1 MLKNYFKVAFR
12 NLVNNKVYS
21 LINIGGLT
29 LGIATALLI
38 LLWVGDELSYD
49 RYHAN
54 ADRLFRTVVMGNV
67 ADQEVAYTTTPAPFA
82 ELVAREIPEIQSATR
97 INLVAQ
103 TLFTHGQQPFQE
115 PDGAYVDPALLTMF
129 SFDFVEGN
137 PATALT
143 DPQSVVLSQTLA
155 QKYFGV
161 ESAVGQTLRF
171 NNRQDLAVRAV
182 YADMPENSHLR
193 FAYLL
198 PFELFAQ
205 NNGIG
210 DNNWDDYNYY
220 TYLQL
225 ADGASPEAVGDKIT
239 SVLNKKFEDEE
250 SDGYVVLQPMTN
262 IHLYSNYSMDIS
274 GNGDI
279 QYVYIFSAIALF
291 ILIIAC
297 INFMNLATARSIK
310 RSKEIGLRKT
320 VGAVKGQLIGQFLG
334 EALLYALIAVALAA
348 LLVKLV
354 LPVFNQ
360 LAQKQV
366 YLHLLDGRVLGLLAA
381 ITLLTGLL
389 AGLYP
394 ALFLSSFKPAR
405 VLKGT
410 FRVGSGSALFRKGL
424 VVLQFALSIILI
436 VGTLVINDQLSFI
449 RNKKLGYSKDNTLVL
464 PLSGDIGRN
473 YASFKSR
480 LLEQPGIRYVTSAS
494 QNLTDVSSTTTG
506 ADWPGAP
513 EDGMLLNQLSVD
525 RDFIDAFGI
534 QIAEGR
540 AFSSER
546 NADSTAFILNQ
557 AAVKQMGGDN
567 PVGMTFSVHGVEGT
581 VVGVAEDFNFQ
592 SVRQAIAPMVLFVSP
607 NWRDK
612 AYIKVDSDN
621 LPAAIA
627 AVETTWKQM
636 NPAYPFEYRFLD
648 ESFDELYRAEQRTG
662 ELFNYFALIAIF
674 ISCLGLFGLSAYTAE
689 LRTKEIGVRK
699 VLGASV
705 PSILALFTKDFL
717 ILVLLAFT
725 LAVPISYYLMHTW
738 LQGFVYR
745 TDIGVAVFALAIT
758 FAVLITLLTVGYQSV
773 KAALA
778 NPVDSL
784 RSE

>member
-12 NLVNNKVYS
+12 NLINNKVYS

-49 RYHAN
+49 RYHTN
-54 ADRLFRTVVMGNV
+54 ADWLFRTIVIGDV
-67 ADQEVAYTTTPAPFA
+67 AGQKVALTTNPAPFA
-82 ELVAREIPEIQSATR
+82 DLVAREIPEIQSTTR

-103 TLFTHGQQPFQE
+103 ALFTHAQQPFQE
-115 PDGAYVDPALLTMF
+115 SDGAYVDPTMLAMF
-129 SFDFVEGN
+129 SFNFTEGD
-137 PATALT
+137 PTTALN
-143 DPQSVVLSQTLA
+143 DPKSVVLSQTLA
-155 QKYFGV
+155 RKYFGD
-161 ESAVGQTLRF
+161 EPAVGQTLRF
-171 NNRQDLAVRAV
+171 NNGDELAVRAV

-198 PFELFAQ
+198 PFKLFVQ

-210 DNNWDDYNYY
+210 DDNWHDFNYY

-225 ADGASPEAVGDKIT
+225 ADGASAKAVSDKIV
-239 SVLNKKFEDEE
+239 SVLNKKFED
-250 SDGYVVLQPMTN
+250 DPFVVDIFLQPITD

-320 VGAVKGQLIGQFLG
+320 VGAVKSQLVGQFLG
-334 EALLYALIAVALAA
+334 EALLFALIAVALAA
-348 LLVKLV
+348 LLVKLA
-354 LPVFNQ
+354 LPAFNQ

-366 YLHLLDGRVLGLLAA
+366 YLHLLNGRVLGLLVI

-394 ALFLSSFKPAR
+394 ALFLSSFKPAK

-424 VVLQFALSIILI
+424 VVLQFALSIMLI

-449 RNKKLGYSKDNTLVL
+449 RNKKLGYSKDNTLVV

-473 YASFKSR
+473 YDAFKNR
-480 LLEQPGIRYVTSAS
+480 LLEQPGIRHVTSAS
-494 QNLTDVSSTTTG
+494 QDLTDVSSTTNG

-513 EDGMLLNQLSVD
+513 EDGMLLSQLSVD

-534 QIAEGR
+534 QMAEGR

-546 NADSTAFILNQ
+546 STDSTAFILNQ
-557 AAVKQMGGDN
+557 AAVKMIGADN
-567 PVGMTFSVHGVEGT
+567 PVGMSFSAHGVEGT

-612 AYIKVDSDN
+612 AYIKVDSNQLSD
-621 LPAAIA
+621 AIA
-627 AVETTWKQM
+627 SVEATWKQL

-705 PSILALFTKDFL
+705 PSILALFTKDFMA
-717 ILVLLAFT
+717 LVLLAFA
-725 LAVPISYYLMHTW
+725 LAVPVSYYLMHTW

-745 TDIGVAVFALAIT
+745 TDIGITVFALAMV
-758 FAVLITLLTVGYQSV
+758 FAVLITLLTVGYQSM

-778 NPVDSL
+778 NPVESL

>member
-54 ADRLFRTVVMGNV
+54 ADRLYRTIVIGNV
-67 ADQEVAYTTTPAPFA
+67 AGQEVAYTTTPAPFA

-103 TLFTHGQQPFQE
+103 ALFTHAQQPFQE
-115 PDGAYVDPALLTMF
+115 PDGAHVDPALLTMF
-129 SFDFVEGN
+129 SFDFVEGD
-137 PATALT
+137 PATALA

-155 QKYFGV
+155 QKYFGD

-262 IHLYSNYSMDIS
+262 IHLYSDYSMDIS

-449 RNKKLGYSKDNTLVL
+449 RNKLGYSKDNTLVL

-557 AAVKQMGGDN
+557 AAVKQMGVDN
-567 PVGMTFSVHGVEGT
+567 PVGLSFSVHGVGGT

-627 AVETTWKQM
+627 AVEDTWKQM

-705 PSILALFTKDFL
+705 PSILALFTKDFMA
-717 ILVLLAFT
+717 LVLLAFA
-725 LAVPISYYLMHTW
+725 LAVPVSYYLMHTW

-745 TDIGVAVFALAIT
+745 TDIGVAVFALAMV
-758 FAVLITLLTVGYQSV
+758 FAVLITLLTVGYQSM

>member
-1 MLKNYFKVAFR
+1 MLKNYLKVAFR

-21 LINIGGLT
+21 VINIGGLT

-49 RYHAN
+49 RYHTN
-54 ADRLFRTVVMGNV
+54 ADRLFRTVVLGQV

-82 ELVAREIPEIQSATR
+82 ELASGEIPEIQSTTR
-97 INLVAQ
+97 VNLVAQ
-103 TLFTHGQQPFQE
+103 ALFTHEQQPFQE
-115 PDGAYVDPALLTMF
+115 PDGAYADPAMLTMF
-129 SFDFVEGN
+129 SFNFIEGD
-137 PATALT
+137 PATALI
-143 DPQSVVLSQTLA
+143 DPKSVVLSQTLA
-155 QKYFGV
+155 RKYFGD
-161 ESAVGQTLRF
+161 EPAVGQTLRL
-171 NNRQDLAVRAV
+171 NNADDVTVRAV
-182 YADMPENSHLR
+182 YADMPKTSHLR

-198 PFELFAQ
+198 PFELFVQ
-205 NNGIG
+205 NRGIG
-210 DNNWDDYNYY
+210 DDNWSDFNYY

-225 ADGASPEAVGDKIT
+225 ADGALAETVGDKIT
-239 SVLNKKFEDEE
+239 SVLNKKFEDDPFV
-250 SDGYVVLQPMTN
+250 SDIFLQPITD
-262 IHLYSNYSMDIS
+262 IHLHSNYSMDIS

-279 QYVYIFSAIALF
+279 QYVYIFSAIGLF

-320 VGAVKGQLIGQFLG
+320 VGAVRPQLIRQFLG
-334 EALLYALIAVALAA
+334 EALLYSFIAVALAA
-348 LLVKLV
+348 LLVKFV
-354 LPVFNQ
+354 LPLFND

-366 YLHLLDGRVLGLLAA
+366 YLHLLDGRVLGLLAI
-381 ITLLTGLL
+381 ITLVTGIL

-394 ALFLSSFKPAR
+394 ALFLSSFKPAK

-410 FRVGSGSALFRKGL
+410 FRVSSGSALFRKGL

-464 PLSGDIGRN
+464 PMSGDIGSS
-473 YASFKSR
+473 YLTFKNR

-494 QNLTDVSSTTTG
+494 QDLTDVSSTTNG

-513 EDGMLLNQLSVD
+513 EDGMLLSQLSVD

-534 QIAEGR
+534 QMADGR

-557 AAVKQMGGDN
+557 AAVKMIGADN
-567 PVGMTFSVHGVEGT
+567 PVGLSFSVHGVEGT

-607 NWRDK
+607 NWRNK
-612 AYIKVDSDN
+612 VYIKVEPDQLSE
-621 LPAAIA
+621 AITT
-627 AVETTWKQM
+627 VEDTWKQM

-717 ILVLLAFT
+717 ILVLLAFA
-725 LAVPISYYLMHTW
+725 LAVPVSYYLMHTW

-745 TDIGVAVFALAIT
+745 TSIGLTVFALAIT
-758 FAVLITLLTVGYQSV
+758 FAVLITLLTVSYQSLR
-773 KAALA
+773 AALA

>member
-1 MLKNYFKVAFR
+1 MLQNYFKVAFR

-49 RYHAN
+49 RYNAN
-54 ADRLFRTVVMGNV
+54 ADHLFRTIVVGNV
-67 ADQEVAYTTTPAPFA
+67 AGQEVAYTTTPAPFA
-82 ELVAREIPEIQSATR
+82 ELVASEIPEVQSTTR
-97 INLVAQ
+97 VNLVAQ
-103 TLFTHGQQPFQE
+103 SLFTHAQQPFQE
-115 PDGAYVDPALLTMF
+115 SDGAYVDPAMLTMF
-129 SFDFVEGN
+129 SFNFTEGD
-137 PATALT
+137 PATALA
-143 DPQSVVLSQTLA
+143 DPQSVVLSETLA
-155 QKYFGV
+155 QKYFGD
-161 ESAVGQTLRF
+161 EPAVGQTLRF
-171 NNRQDLAVRAV
+171 NNRQDLVVRAV
-182 YADMPENSHLR
+182 YADMPANAHLR

-225 ADGASPEAVGDKIT
+225 ADGASAEAVGDKIT
-239 SVLNKKFEDEE
+239 NMLNKKFEDEE
-250 SDGYVVLQPMTN
+250 SDGYVVLQPVTN
-262 IHLYSNYSMDIS
+262 IHLYSDYSMDIS

-320 VGAVKGQLIGQFLG
+320 VGAVKSQLVGQFLG
-334 EALLYALIAVALAA
+334 EALLYSFIAVALAA

-366 YLHLLDGRVLGLLAA
+366 YLHLLDGRVIGLLATIA
-381 ITLLTGLL
+381 LFTGLL

-394 ALFLSSFKPAR
+394 ALFLSSFKPAK

-494 QNLTDVSSTTTG
+494 QDLTDVLSTTTG
-506 ADWPGAP
+506 ANWPGAP
-513 EDGMLLNQLSVD
+513 EGGILLNQLSVD

-534 QIAEGR
+534 QMAEGR

-557 AAVKQMGGDN
+557 AAVKQIGADN
-567 PVGMTFSVHGVEGT
+567 PVGMSFSVHGVEGT

-607 NWRDK
+607 NWRNK
-612 AYIKVDSDN
+612 AYIKVDSDQ
-621 LPAAIA
+621 LPEAIA
-627 AVETTWKQM
+627 AAEDTWKQM

-662 ELFNYFALIAIF
+662 ALFNYFALIAIF

-705 PSILALFTKDFL
+705 ASILALFTKDFM
-717 ILVLLAFT
+717 ILVLLAFA
-725 LAVPISYYLMHTW
+725 LAVPVSYYLMHTW

-745 TDIGVAVFALAIT
+745 TEIGLTVFALAIT
-758 FAVLITLLTVGYQSV
+758 FAVLITLLTVGYQLI